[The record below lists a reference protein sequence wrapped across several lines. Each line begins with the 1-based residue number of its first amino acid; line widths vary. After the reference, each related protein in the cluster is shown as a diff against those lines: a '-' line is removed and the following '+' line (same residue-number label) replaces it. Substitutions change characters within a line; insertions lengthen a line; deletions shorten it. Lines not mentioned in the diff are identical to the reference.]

1 MRGTYSVSMT
11 ETPRSGL
18 ALDEL
23 SDEIRPQD
31 DLFRHVNGRWLERT
45 EIPDDKARWGSFH
58 LIAEQAEKHVRA
70 IVEESQDA
78 EAGSEARKIG
88 DLFASFMDTDRIEEL
103 GRTPLAAQLDRVDEV
118 GDVASLLRLI
128 GELERDGISGLV
140 TLFVEPD
147 PGDPTRYVPV
157 LYQGGLSM
165 PDESYYRLDNFEETR
180 AAYRSH
186 IERIL
191 DLAGV
196 AEPAEAAARIFAL
209 ESELAGHHWSR
220 EDSRDAVK
228 TYNLKTWDETVALA
242 GVDLEP
248 WRAGVAPGYDD
259 VFAEAVVYQPSFV
272 ESLGTLL
279 REDRLEDWKAW
290 LRFKIVH
297 ASAAFLSEP
306 FVAENF
312 AFYGTQLTGVPVNRE
327 RWKRGVS
334 LVEAALGEA
343 VGKVYVERHF
353 PPTAKEEMDVLVD
366 NLIEAY
372 RRSISSLE
380 WMTPET
386 RERALA
392 KLDAFTPK
400 IGYPVR
406 WKDYSDLEIDA
417 ADLVGNV
424 RRAHVWDHD
433 RQLAK
438 VGRPIDRDEWYMT
451 PQTVNAYYNPLM
463 NEIVFPAAILQYP
476 FFDADRD
483 AAANY
488 GGIGAVIGHEIGH
501 GFDDQGSRFDGDGSL
516 RDWWTDADRAAFE
529 ERTKALIAQYDALV
543 PQGLGE
549 EHHVNGALTIGENIG
564 DLGGLGIAIA
574 AYRLSLEST
583 PDAAPAG
590 SLSTADDDEAR
601 SDATTGATADAADD
615 DAAAAAADD
624 DTASDEGAAIETVS
638 DGDAAPDTA
647 AAAEGTLDASD
658 DDAAPARTDDGSE
671 GAASLPDAPAGD
683 AAIVHGPTADGPV
696 VDGYTGIQRLLLSW
710 AQVWQQK
717 GREAETIRLLT
728 IDPHSPNEFRCNQIV
743 RNIEAFYEAFDVTE
757 GDALWL
763 DEDQRV
769 TIW

>member
-1 MRGTYSVSMT
+1 MT

-45 EIPDDKARWGSFH
+45 EIPEDKARWGAFH
-58 LIAEQAEKHVRA
+58 LIAEQAEKDVRT
-70 IVEESQDA
+70 IVEESQQA
-78 EAGSEARKIG
+78 EPGTEARKIG
-88 DLFASFMDTDRIEEL
+88 DLFASFMDTARIDDL
-103 GRTPLAAQLDRVDEV
+103 GRTPIDDQLRRVDDVHEV
-118 GDVASLLRLI
+118 ADLLRLT
-128 GELERDGISGLV
+128 GELEREGMSGLIA
-140 TLFVEPD
+140 LFVEPD

-157 LYQGGLSM
+157 LYQGGISM
-165 PDESYYRLDNFEETR
+165 PDESYYRLDNFAETR
-180 AAYRSH
+180 DAYRAH

-196 AEPAEAAARIFAL
+196 PEAADAAARVFAL
-209 ESELAGHHWSR
+209 ETEIATHHWSR

-228 TYNLKTWDETVALA
+228 TYNLKSWDDTVALA
-242 GVDLEP
+242 GVDLAS
-248 WRAGVAPGYDD
+248 WRAGVAPGHEDAL
-259 VFAEAVVYQPSFV
+259 AEVVVYQPSFV
-272 ESLGTLL
+272 ESLGSVLTP
-279 REDRLEDWKAW
+279 ERLDDWKAW

-297 ASAAFLSEP
+297 ASAAFLP
-306 FVAENF
+306 DDFVAENF
-312 AFYGTQLTGVPVNRE
+312 SFYGTQLTGVPVNRE

-334 LVEAALGEA
+334 LAEAALGEA
-343 VGKVYVERHF
+343 IGKVYVERHF
-353 PPTAKEEMDVLVD
+353 PPAAKEAMDGLVAH
-366 NLIEAY
+366 LIEAY
-372 RRSISSLE
+372 RRSIASLE
-380 WMTPET
+380 WMTAET

-392 KLDAFTPK
+392 KLEAFTPK

-406 WKDYSDLEIDA
+406 WKDYGDLEIV
-417 ADLVGNV
+417 ADDLIGNV
-424 RRAHVWDHD
+424 RRANVWEHD

-438 VGRPIDRDEWYMT
+438 VGQPIDRDEWHMT

-483 AAANY
+483 AAANF

-543 PQGLGE
+543 PEGLTA

-564 DLGGLGIAIA
+564 DLGGLGIAIS
-574 AYRLSLEST
+574 AYRLSLE
-583 PDAAPAG
+583 
-590 SLSTADDDEAR
+590 
-601 SDATTGATADAADD
+601 
-615 DAAAAAADD
+615 
-624 DTASDEGAAIETVS
+624 
-638 DGDAAPDTA
+638 
-647 AAAEGTLDASD
+647 AEGLD
-658 DDAAPARTDDGSE
+658 P
-671 GAASLPDAPAGD
+671 
-683 AAIVHGPTADGPV
+683 DGPI
-696 VDGYTGIQRLLLSW
+696 VDGLTGIQRLLLSW

-743 RNIEAFYEAFDVTE
+743 RNIDAFYEAFGVTE
-757 GDALWL
+757 SDALWL
-763 DEDQRV
+763 DADQRV

>member
-1 MRGTYSVSMT
+1 MT

-18 ALDEL
+18 ALEEL

-45 EIPDDKARWGSFH
+45 EIPEDKARWGSFH
-58 LIAEQAEKHVRA
+58 LIAEQAEKDVRT
-70 IVEESQDA
+70 IVEESQQA
-78 EAGSEARKIG
+78 EPGTEARKIG
-88 DLFASFMDTDRIEEL
+88 DLFASFMDTARIEES
-103 GRTPLAAQLDRVDEV
+103 GAAPLSDQLARVDAVTDVPAFLELV
-118 GDVASLLRLI
+118 GA
-128 GELERDGISGLV
+128 LERDGVSGLL

-157 LYQGGLSM
+157 IYQGGLSL
-165 PDESYYRLDNFEETR
+165 PDESYYRLDNFADTR
-180 AAYRSH
+180 AAYRAH
-186 IERIL
+186 IERMFA
-191 DLAGV
+191 LAGV
-196 AEPAEAAARIFAL
+196 AEPAASADRVFAL
-209 ESELAGHHWSR
+209 ETELATHHWSR

-228 TYNLKTWDETVALA
+228 TYNLRTWDEMVGLA
-242 GVDLEP
+242 GIDLAP
-248 WRAGVAPGYDD
+248 WRAGVAPGHEGA
-259 VFAEAVVYQPSFV
+259 FAEVVVYQPSFV
-272 ESLGTLL
+272 EALGALL
-279 REDRLEDWKAW
+279 VEERLEDWKAW
-290 LRFKIVH
+290 LRFAVVH
-297 ASAAFLSEP
+297 SAAAFLSEE

-327 RWKRGVS
+327 RWKRGVG

-353 PPTAKEEMDVLVD
+353 PPAAKDAMDVLVQ

-372 RRSISSLE
+372 RESIQSLE

-406 WKDYSDLEIDA
+406 WKDYSALEIDA

-424 RRAHVWDHD
+424 RRAHVWEHD

-438 VGRPIDRDEWYMT
+438 VGQPIDRDEWYMT

-476 FFDADRD
+476 FFDAERD

-529 ERTKALIAQYDALV
+529 ERTKALIAQYEALV
-543 PQGLGE
+543 PQGLSE

-564 DLGGLGIAIA
+564 DLGGLGIALR
-574 AYRLSLEST
+574 AYRLSLGE
-583 PDAAPAG
+583 
-590 SLSTADDDEAR
+590 DE
-601 SDATTGATADAADD
+601 
-615 DAAAAAADD
+615 
-624 DTASDEGAAIETVS
+624 
-638 DGDAAPDTA
+638 P
-647 AAAEGTLDASD
+647 
-658 DDAAPARTDDGSE
+658 
-671 GAASLPDAPAGD
+671 
-683 AAIVHGPTADGPV
+683 ADGPV
-696 VDGYTGIQRLLLSW
+696 VDGYSGIQRLLLSW
-710 AQVWQQK
+710 AQIWQQK
-717 GREAETIRLLT
+717 GRDAETIRLLT

-743 RNIEAFYEAFDVTE
+743 RNIDAFYDAFEVTE

-763 DEDQRV
+763 DADQRV